1 MGIGAAQ
8 FAEEHKIEEEVK
20 LSYKSP
26 EAQERFSHPF
36 GIEQIKRIN
45 TICEKYENGFDYNN
59 SWMPKFSIYWLDF
72 EGPIEHDKPNFK
84 ERLLI
89 ISKQFIFLIDENF
102 GKPILVARAELK
114 K

>member
-8 FAEEHKIEEEVK
+8 FAEENKIEEEVK

-26 EAQERFSHPF
+26 EAQERFLHPL
-36 GIEQIKRIN
+36 GEEQKKAIN
-45 TICEKYENGFDYNN
+45 KICEKYENGFEYND
-59 SWMPKFSIYWLDF
+59 SQMPKFPILWLDF
-72 EGPIEHDKPNFK
+72 EGPIEHYKPYFK